1 MKKNMDK
8 NKKKNSING
17 KYKKNGKIDN
27 YDDVITTCCL
37 CIQTKKSKKKS
48 LIAGCITNFGI
59 LAILLVY
66 TLLGAFIFLAIE
78 GGAAKVHQKTLATT
92 SYQANENR
100 NTIPL
105 PKVNSSIAQVS
116 AELRTQ
122 TVESIWEITVSL
134 NILYKENWTRLAAQE
149 IARFQ
154 EKLVARVAADV
165 SEQYGDARALESAPA
180 LVTDD
185 YEWNFAKAFL
195 YSLTILT
202 TIGYGSVAPKTAL
215 GKAVTIGYAV
225 IGIPL
230 TLLYLS
236 VVGALLSRLARSIF
250 SRALCCCLCS
260 KCGYCCLDERTMTTK
275 ERKEKLRRQDDFR
288 SQTLHLQEPYYVRSP
303 SGTIISASQ
312 ANSLSTNS
320 IKDKAQGLHFLRDCD
335 SMSCDT
341 DSKISLRGFSILA
354 PISLCLAAIFTY
366 IFFGALILY
375 QLEGWSVIDGVYF
388 CFMSLSTIGFGHL
401 APGLTQKNGASSGTI
416 WFCSIYIMTG
426 LALTAM
432 CFNVLHD
439 EIVHRLRHHERFL
452 KANNNPKTST
462 PEFLQRS

>member
-1 MKKNMDK
+1 MDK
-8 NKKKNSING
+8 NKKKNSLNG
-17 KYKKNGKIDN
+17 KYKKNGKVDN
-27 YDDVITTCCL
+27 YDDVNTTCCF
-37 CIQTKKSKKKS
+37 CIKTKKSKKKS
-48 LIAGCITNFGI
+48 LIAGCVTNLGI
-59 LAILLVY
+59 FVILLIY
-66 TLLGAFIFLAIE
+66 TLVGAFIFLAIE
-78 GGAAKVHQKTLATT
+78 GSAAKVHQKTLATT
-92 SYQANENR
+92 SYHVNENR
-100 NTIPL
+100 KSTL
-105 PKVNSSIAQVS
+105 PKVNGTITQVS
-116 AELRTQ
+116 AELRSQ

-165 SEQYGDARALESAPA
+165 SEQYGVRALESAPA
-180 LVTDD
+180 YISDD

-195 YSLTILT
+195 YSLTVLT

-236 VVGALLSRLARSIF
+236 VVGALLSRLARSVF
-250 SRALCCCLCS
+250 SRALCCCCL
-260 KCGYCCLDERTMTTK
+260 KCGYCCLDEQTMAVK
-275 ERKEKLRRQDDFR
+275 ERKEKVRRQDDYR
-288 SQTLHLQEPYYVRSP
+288 AQTLHLQEPYYVRSP

-320 IKDKAQGLHFLRDCD
+320 IKDKPNLNFLRDCD
-335 SMSCDT
+335 SMSCADT
-341 DSKISLRGFSILA
+341 DSKVSIRGLSILA

-375 QLEGWSVIDGVYF
+375 QMEGWSPIDGIYF

-401 APGLTQKNGASSGTI
+401 APGLTQKNAASTGTV
-416 WFCSIYIMTG
+416 WFCSLYIITG

-439 EIVHRLRHHERFL
+439 EIVHRLRHHDKIL
-452 KANNNPKTST
+452 KGNAQKILT

>member
-1 MKKNMDK
+1 MDK
-8 NKKKNSING
+8 NKKKNHSNG
-17 KYKKNGKIDN
+17 KYKKNGKADS
-27 YDDVITTCCL
+27 YKSEDDVVTTCCV
-37 CIQTKKSKKKS
+37 CVKTKKSKKKT
-48 LIAGCITNFGI
+48 LVAGCITNLGI
-59 LAILLVY
+59 FVLLLAY

-78 GGAAKVHQKTLATT
+78 GSAAKIHQKTLATT
-92 SYQANENR
+92 SYQAQDSPKHISPKLNG
-100 NTIPL
+100 TI
-105 PKVNSSIAQVS
+105 SQAS
-116 AELRTQ
+116 AELRSQ

-165 SEQYGDARALESAPA
+165 SAQYGGARALESAPA
-180 LVTDD
+180 LVVDD

-195 YSLTILT
+195 YSLTVLT

-236 VVGALLSRLARSIF
+236 VVGALLSRLARSVF
-250 SRALCCCLCS
+250 SRALCCCLCT
-260 KCGYCCLDERTMTTK
+260 KCGYCCLDERTMASK
-275 ERKEKLRRQDDFR
+275 ERKEKVRRQDDYR

-312 ANSLSTNS
+312 AHSVSTNS
-320 IKDKAQGLHFLRDCD
+320 IKDKTAGLSFLRDCD
-335 SMSCDT
+335 SMSCTDT
-341 DSKISLRGFSILA
+341 DSKVSLRGFSILA
-354 PISLCLAAIFTY
+354 PVSLCLAAIFTY

-375 QLEGWSVIDGVYF
+375 QLEGWSPIDGVYF

-401 APGLTQKNGASSGTI
+401 APGATQKNGASTGTV

-439 EIVHRLRHHERFL
+439 EIVHRLRHHEKVL
-452 KANNNPKTST
+452 KANNPQKILTS
-462 PEFLQRS
+462 EFLHRS

>member
-1 MKKNMDK
+1 MDK
-8 NKKKNSING
+8 TKKKNHVNG
-17 KYKKNGKIDN
+17 KYKKNGKTD
-27 YDDVITTCCL
+27 YRVDDDIVTCCL
-37 CIQTKKSKKKS
+37 CVKTRKSKKKS
-48 LIAGCITNFGI
+48 LVAGCITNLGI
-59 LAILLVY
+59 FVLLLAY
-66 TLLGAFIFLAIE
+66 TLLGAFVFLAIE
-78 GGAAKVHQKTLATT
+78 GTAAKVHQKTLATT
-92 SYQANENR
+92 VYQAE
-100 NTIPL
+100 T
-105 PKVNSSIAQVS
+105 PKSVPANKLNSSIAQAS
-116 AELRTQ
+116 AELRSQ

-165 SEQYGDARALESAPA
+165 SAQYGGARALESAPA
-180 LVTDD
+180 VVIED

-195 YSLTILT
+195 YSLTVLT

-236 VVGALLSRLARSIF
+236 VVGALLSRLARSVF
-250 SRALCCCLCS
+250 SRALCCCLCT
-260 KCGYCCLDERTMTTK
+260 KCGYCCLDERTMTSK
-275 ERKEKLRRQDDFR
+275 ERKEKVRRQDEYR

-312 ANSLSTNS
+312 AHSVSTTS
-320 IKDKAQGLHFLRDCD
+320 IKDKTQGLGFLRDCD
-335 SMSCDT
+335 SMSCTDT
-341 DSKISLRGFSILA
+341 DSKVSLRGFSILA
-354 PISLCLAAIFTY
+354 PVSLCLAAIFTY
-366 IFFGALILY
+366 IFFGALVLY
-375 QLEGWSVIDGVYF
+375 QLEGWSPIDGVYF

-401 APGLTQKNGASSGTI
+401 APGATQKNGASTGTV

-439 EIVHRLRHHERFL
+439 EIVHRLRHHEKVL
-452 KANNNPKTST
+452 KAQTQKVMT
-462 PEFLQRS
+462 PEFLRRS

>member
-1 MKKNMDK
+1 M
-8 NKKKNSING
+8 
-17 KYKKNGKIDN
+17 
-27 YDDVITTCCL
+27 V
-37 CIQTKKSKKKS
+37 
-48 LIAGCITNFGI
+48 
-59 LAILLVY
+59 
-66 TLLGAFIFLAIE
+66 
-78 GGAAKVHQKTLATT
+78 
-92 SYQANENR
+92 
-100 NTIPL
+100 
-105 PKVNSSIAQVS
+105 
-116 AELRTQ
+116 
-122 TVESIWEITVSL
+122 
-134 NILYKENWTRLAAQE
+134 
-149 IARFQ
+149 
-154 EKLVARVAADV
+154 
-165 SEQYGDARALESAPA
+165 
-180 LVTDD
+180 
-185 YEWNFAKAFL
+185 
-195 YSLTILT
+195 
-202 TIGYGSVAPKTAL
+202 
-215 GKAVTIGYAV
+215 
-225 IGIPL
+225 
-230 TLLYLS
+230 
-236 VVGALLSRLARSIF
+236 
-250 SRALCCCLCS
+250 
-260 KCGYCCLDERTMTTK
+260 TK

-341 DSKISLRGFSILA
+341 DSKISLHGFSILA

-366 IFFGALILY
+366 IFFGALVLY

-452 KANNNPKTST
+452 KANNPKTST

>member
-1 MKKNMDK
+1 MDK
-8 NKKKNSING
+8 NKKKNHVNG
-17 KYKKNGKIDN
+17 KYKKNGKSDN
-27 YDDVITTCCL
+27 YRVDDDVLTTCCL
-37 CIQTKKSKKKS
+37 CVKTKKTKKNN
-48 LIAGCITNFGI
+48 LVAGCITNLGI
-59 LAILLVY
+59 FVLLLAY

-78 GGAAKVHQKTLATT
+78 GTAAKVHQKTLATT
-92 SYQANENR
+92 SYQAENQK
-100 NTIPL
+100 TVQT
-105 PKVNSSIAQVS
+105 PKLNGSIAQAS
-116 AELRTQ
+116 AELRSQ

-165 SEQYGDARALESAPA
+165 SAQYGGARALESAPA
-180 LVTDD
+180 LVIDD

-195 YSLTILT
+195 YSLTVLT

-236 VVGALLSRLARSIF
+236 VVGALLSRLARSVF
-250 SRALCCCLCS
+250 SRALCCCLCT
-260 KCGYCCLDERTMTTK
+260 KCGFCCLDERTLASK
-275 ERKEKLRRQDDFR
+275 ERKEKVRRQEEYTR

-312 ANSLSTNS
+312 AHSVSSNS
-320 IKDKAQGLHFLRDCD
+320 IKEKPQGLGFLRDCD
-335 SMSCDT
+335 STSCTDT
-341 DSKISLRGFSILA
+341 DSKVSLRGFSILA
-354 PISLCLAAIFTY
+354 PVSLCLVAIFSY

-375 QLEGWSVIDGVYF
+375 QLEGWSPIDGVYF

-401 APGLTQKNGASSGTI
+401 APGATQKNGASTGTV

-439 EIVHRLRHHERFL
+439 EIVHRLRHHEKVL
-452 KANNNPKTST
+452 KANQKVLT
-462 PEFLQRS
+462 PEFLRRS

>member
-1 MKKNMDK
+1 MDK
-8 NKKKNSING
+8 SVKKKNNANG
-17 KYKKNGKIDN
+17 KYKKNCKAEN
-27 YDDVITTCCL
+27 YDELVTCCFCL
-37 CIQTKKSKKKS
+37 KTKKSKKKS
-48 LIAGCITNFGI
+48 LITGCLTNLGI
-59 LAILLVY
+59 FALLLIY

-78 GGAAKVHQKTLATT
+78 GSAAKVHQKTLAAT
-92 SYQANENR
+92 SYHGNENQK
-100 NTIPL
+100 TIPL
-105 PKVNSSIAQVS
+105 SKVNSSIAQAS
-116 AELRTQ
+116 AELRSQ

-165 SEQYGDARALESAPA
+165 TEQYGGVRALESAPA
-180 LVTDD
+180 LITDD

-195 YSLTILT
+195 YSLTVLT
-202 TIGYGSVAPKTAL
+202 TIGYGSVAPRTAL

-236 VVGALLSRLARSIF
+236 VVGALLSRLARSVF
-250 SRALCCCLCS
+250 SRALCCCLCT
-260 KCGYCCLDERTMTTK
+260 KCGYCCLDEHTMATK
-275 ERKEKLRRQDDFR
+275 EQKGKVRRQEDYR
-288 SQTLHLQEPYYVRSP
+288 TQTLHLQEPYYVRSP

-320 IKDKAQGLHFLRDCD
+320 VKDKTQGLSFLRDCD
-335 SMSCDT
+335 SMSCTDT
-341 DSKISLRGFSILA
+341 DSRVSLRGLSILA

-366 IFFGALILY
+366 IFFGALVLY
-375 QLEGWSVIDGVYF
+375 QLEGWSPIDGVYF

-401 APGLTQKNGASSGTI
+401 APGVTQKNGASSGTV

-439 EIVHRLRHHERFL
+439 EIVHRLRHHEKML
-452 KANNNPKTST
+452 KVTSQKILA

>member
-1 MKKNMDK
+1 MDK
-8 NKKKNSING
+8 NKKKISLNG
-17 KYKKNGKIDN
+17 KYKKNGKADN
-27 YDDVITTCCL
+27 YDDVNTTCCF
-37 CIQTKKSKKKS
+37 CIKTKKSKKKS
-48 LIAGCITNFGI
+48 LIAGCITNLGI
-59 LAILLVY
+59 FVILLIY
-66 TLLGAFIFLAIE
+66 TLVGAFIFLAIE
-78 GGAAKVHQKTLATT
+78 GSAAKVHQKTLATT
-92 SYQANENR
+92 SYHVNENR
-100 NTIPL
+100 KSTL
-105 PKVNSSIAQVS
+105 PKVNGTITQVS
-116 AELRTQ
+116 AELRSQ

-165 SEQYGDARALESAPA
+165 SEQYGVRALESAPA
-180 LVTDD
+180 YISDD

-195 YSLTILT
+195 YSLTVLT

-236 VVGALLSRLARSIF
+236 VVGALLSRLARSVF
-250 SRALCCCLCS
+250 SRALCCCCL
-260 KCGYCCLDERTMTTK
+260 KCGYCCLDEQTMAVK
-275 ERKEKLRRQDDFR
+275 ERKEKVRRQDDYR
-288 SQTLHLQEPYYVRSP
+288 AQTLHLQEPYYVRSP

-320 IKDKAQGLHFLRDCD
+320 IKDKPNLNFLRDCD
-335 SMSCDT
+335 SMSCADT
-341 DSKISLRGFSILA
+341 DSKVSIRGLSIFA

-375 QLEGWSVIDGVYF
+375 QIEGWSPIDGIYF

-401 APGLTQKNGASSGTI
+401 APGLTQKNAASTGTV
-416 WFCSIYIMTG
+416 WFCSLYIITG

-439 EIVHRLRHHERFL
+439 EIVHRLRHHDKIL
-452 KANNNPKTST
+452 KGNAQKILT

>member
-1 MKKNMDK
+1 MSSYCFMKKNMDK

-185 YEWNFAKAFL
+185 YEWSFAKAFL

-202 TIGYGSVAPKTAL
+202 TIGK
-215 GKAVTIGYAV
+215 
-225 IGIPL
+225 
-230 TLLYLS
+230 
-236 VVGALLSRLARSIF
+236 
-250 SRALCCCLCS
+250 
-260 KCGYCCLDERTMTTK
+260 
-275 ERKEKLRRQDDFR
+275 
-288 SQTLHLQEPYYVRSP
+288 
-303 SGTIISASQ
+303 
-312 ANSLSTNS
+312 N
-320 IKDKAQGLHFLRDCD
+320 IKR
-335 SMSCDT
+335 
-341 DSKISLRGFSILA
+341 
-354 PISLCLAAIFTY
+354 
-366 IFFGALILY
+366 
-375 QLEGWSVIDGVYF
+375 E
-388 CFMSLSTIGFGHL
+388 
-401 APGLTQKNGASSGTI
+401 
-416 WFCSIYIMTG
+416 
-426 LALTAM
+426 
-432 CFNVLHD
+432 
-439 EIVHRLRHHERFL
+439 
-452 KANNNPKTST
+452 
-462 PEFLQRS
+462 

>member
-1 MKKNMDK
+1 MDK
-8 NKKKNSING
+8 TVKKKNNING
-17 KYKKNGKIDN
+17 KYKKNCKTEN
-27 YDDVITTCCL
+27 YDEVVSCCFCL
-37 CIQTKKSKKKS
+37 KTKKSKKKS
-48 LIAGCITNFGI
+48 LITGCITNLGI
-59 LAILLVY
+59 FALLLIY

-78 GGAAKVHQKTLATT
+78 GSAARVHQKTLAAT
-92 SYQANENR
+92 SYQSNENQK
-100 NTIPL
+100 TIPL
-105 PKVNSSIAQVS
+105 AKVNNSIAQAS
-116 AELRTQ
+116 AELRSQ

-165 SEQYGDARALESAPA
+165 TDQYGGVRALESAPA
-180 LVTDD
+180 LITDD

-195 YSLTILT
+195 YSLTVLT

-236 VVGALLSRLARSIF
+236 VVGALLSRLARSVF
-250 SRALCCCLCS
+250 SKALCCCLCT
-260 KCGYCCLDERTMTTK
+260 KCGYCCLDEHTMANK
-275 ERKEKLRRQDDFR
+275 EQKEKVRRQDDFR
-288 SQTLHLQEPYYVRSP
+288 THTLHLQEPYYVRSP

-320 IKDKAQGLHFLRDCD
+320 IKDKTQGLSFLRDCD
-335 SMSCDT
+335 SLSCTDT
-341 DSKISLRGFSILA
+341 DSKVSLRGLSILA

-366 IFFGALILY
+366 IFFGALVLY
-375 QLEGWSVIDGVYF
+375 QLEGWSPIDGVYF

-401 APGLTQKNGASSGTI
+401 APGVTQKNGASTGTV

-439 EIVHRLRHHERFL
+439 EIVHRLRHHEKML
-452 KANNNPKTST
+452 KAASQKMLT

>member
-1 MKKNMDK
+1 MDK
-8 NKKKNSING
+8 TTKKKNNTNG
-17 KYKKNGKIDN
+17 KYKKHCKTEA
-27 YDDVITTCCL
+27 YDEVVSCCF
-37 CIQTKKSKKKS
+37 CFKTKKSEKKS
-48 LIAGCITNFGI
+48 LITGCITNLGI
-59 LAILLVY
+59 FAILLIY

-78 GGAAKVHQKTLATT
+78 GTAAKVHQKTLAAT
-92 SYQANENR
+92 SYQGNENQKS
-100 NTIPL
+100 IPL
-105 PKVNSSIAQVS
+105 SKVNKSISQAS
-116 AELRTQ
+116 EELRSQ

-165 SEQYGDARALESAPA
+165 TEQYGGARTLESAPA
-180 LVTDD
+180 LITDD

-195 YSLTILT
+195 YSLTVLT
-202 TIGYGSVAPKTAL
+202 TIGYGSVAPKTSI

-236 VVGALLSRLARSIF
+236 VVGALLSRLARSVF
-250 SRALCCCLCS
+250 TKALCCCLCT
-260 KCGYCCLDERTMTTK
+260 KCGYCCLDEETMANK
-275 ERKEKLRRQDDFR
+275 ERKEKVRRQDDYR
-288 SQTLHLQEPYYVRSP
+288 TQTLHLQEPYYVRSP

-320 IKDKAQGLHFLRDCD
+320 VKDKTQGLSFLRDCD
-335 SMSCDT
+335 SMSCTDT
-341 DSKISLRGFSILA
+341 DSKVSLRGISILA

-366 IFFGALILY
+366 IFFGALVLY
-375 QLEGWSVIDGVYF
+375 QMEGWSLIDGVYF

-401 APGLTQKNGASSGTI
+401 APGVTQKNGASSSTV

-439 EIVHRLRHHERFL
+439 EIVHRLRHHDKIL
-452 KANNNPKTST
+452 KVNGHKILT

>member
-1 MKKNMDK
+1 MKSNMDK
-8 NKKKNSING
+8 NNKKKNHTNG
-17 KYKKNGKIDN
+17 KYKKNSKES
-27 YDDVITTCCL
+27 YDEVVTTCCF
-37 CIQTKKSKKKS
+37 CIKTKKSKKKS
-48 LIAGCITNFGI
+48 LIGGCITNLGI
-59 LAILLVY
+59 FVILLIY

-78 GGAAKVHQKTLATT
+78 GSAAKVHQKTLATT
-92 SYQANENR
+92 SYQANENQKS
-100 NTIPL
+100 IPL
-105 PKVNSSIAQVS
+105 SKVNSSIAQAS
-116 AELRTQ
+116 AELRSQ

-165 SEQYGDARALESAPA
+165 TEQYNGARVLESAPA

-195 YSLTILT
+195 YSLTVLT

-236 VVGALLSRLARSIF
+236 VVGALLSRLARSVF
-250 SRALCCCLCS
+250 SRALCCCLCT
-260 KCGYCCLDERTMTTK
+260 KCGYCCIDETAILK
-275 ERKEKLRRQDDFR
+275 KDRKEKVRRPDDYR
-288 SQTLHLQEPYYVRSP
+288 GQTLHLQEPYYVRSP

-320 IKDKAQGLHFLRDCD
+320 IKDKPPGLNFLRDCD
-335 SMSCDT
+335 SLSCTDT
-341 DSKISLRGFSILA
+341 DSKVSLRGFSILA

-366 IFFGALILY
+366 IFFGALVLY
-375 QLEGWSVIDGVYF
+375 QLEGWSPIDGVYF

-401 APGLTQKNGASSGTI
+401 APGVTQKNGASSGTV

-439 EIVHRLRHHERFL
+439 EIVHRLRHQE
-452 KANNNPKTST
+452 KMMKTTQKILT

>member
-1 MKKNMDK
+1 MDK
-8 NKKKNSING
+8 NKKKNHVNG
-17 KYKKNGKIDN
+17 KYKKNGKTD
-27 YDDVITTCCL
+27 YRVDDDIVTCCL
-37 CIQTKKSKKKS
+37 CVKTRKSKKKS
-48 LIAGCITNFGI
+48 LVAGCITNLGI
-59 LAILLVY
+59 FVLLLAY
-66 TLLGAFIFLAIE
+66 TLLGAFVFLAIE
-78 GGAAKVHQKTLATT
+78 GTAAKVHQKTLATT
-92 SYQANENR
+92 IYQAEA
-100 NTIPL
+100 
-105 PKVNSSIAQVS
+105 PKSVPANKLNSSIAQAS
-116 AELRTQ
+116 AELRSQ

-165 SEQYGDARALESAPA
+165 SAQYGGARALESAPA
-180 LVTDD
+180 VVIED

-195 YSLTILT
+195 YSLTVLT

-236 VVGALLSRLARSIF
+236 VVGALLSRLARSVF
-250 SRALCCCLCS
+250 SRALCCCLCT
-260 KCGYCCLDERTMTTK
+260 KCGYCCLDERTMTSK
-275 ERKEKLRRQDDFR
+275 ERKEKVRRQDEYR

-312 ANSLSTNS
+312 AHSVSTTS
-320 IKDKAQGLHFLRDCD
+320 IKDKTQGLGFLRDCD
-335 SMSCDT
+335 SMSCTDT
-341 DSKISLRGFSILA
+341 DSKVSLRGFSILA
-354 PISLCLAAIFTY
+354 PVSLCLAAIFTY
-366 IFFGALILY
+366 IFLGALVLY
-375 QLEGWSVIDGVYF
+375 QLEGWSPIDGVYF

-401 APGLTQKNGASSGTI
+401 APGATQKNGASTGTV

-439 EIVHRLRHHERFL
+439 EIVHRLRHHEKVL
-452 KANNNPKTST
+452 KAQTQKVMT
-462 PEFLQRS
+462 PEFLRRS

>member
-1 MKKNMDK
+1 MDK
-8 NKKKNSING
+8 NKKKNSLNG
-17 KYKKNGKIDN
+17 KYKKNGKVDN
-27 YDDVITTCCL
+27 YDDVNTTCCF
-37 CIQTKKSKKKS
+37 CIKTKKSKKKS
-48 LIAGCITNFGI
+48 LIAGCVTNLGI
-59 LAILLVY
+59 FVILLIY
-66 TLLGAFIFLAIE
+66 TLVGAFIFLAIE
-78 GGAAKVHQKTLATT
+78 GSAAKVHQKTLATT
-92 SYQANENR
+92 SYHVNENR
-100 NTIPL
+100 KSTL
-105 PKVNSSIAQVS
+105 PKVNGTITQVS
-116 AELRTQ
+116 AELRSQ

-165 SEQYGDARALESAPA
+165 SEQYGVRALESAPA
-180 LVTDD
+180 YISDD

-195 YSLTILT
+195 YSLTVLT

-236 VVGALLSRLARSIF
+236 VVGALLSRLARSVF
-250 SRALCCCLCS
+250 SRALCCCCL
-260 KCGYCCLDERTMTTK
+260 KCGYCCLDEQTMAVK
-275 ERKEKLRRQDDFR
+275 ERKEKVRRQDDYR
-288 SQTLHLQEPYYVRSP
+288 AQTLHLQEPYYVRSP

-320 IKDKAQGLHFLRDCD
+320 IKDKPNLNFLRDCD
-335 SMSCDT
+335 SMSCADT
-341 DSKISLRGFSILA
+341 DSKVSIRGLSILA

-375 QLEGWSVIDGVYF
+375 QMEGWSPIDGIYF

-401 APGLTQKNGASSGTI
+401 APGLTQKNAASTEETVVNSEE
-416 WFCSIYIMTG
+416 
-426 LALTAM
+426 LLPE
-432 CFNVLHD
+432 VLHHTPGTRY
-439 EIVHRLRHHERFL
+439 EGGAIRRSVYTVKEEKEPERV
-452 KANNNPKTST
+452 T
-462 PEFLQRS
+462 PM

>member
-37 CIQTKKSKKKS
+37 CIQTKKSNKKS

-185 YEWNFAKAFL
+185 YEWSFAKAFL

-202 TIGYGSVAPKTAL
+202 TIGKNI
-215 GKAVTIGYAV
+215 K
-225 IGIPL
+225 
-230 TLLYLS
+230 
-236 VVGALLSRLARSIF
+236 R
-250 SRALCCCLCS
+250 
-260 KCGYCCLDERTMTTK
+260 E
-275 ERKEKLRRQDDFR
+275 
-288 SQTLHLQEPYYVRSP
+288 QE
-303 SGTIISASQ
+303 
-312 ANSLSTNS
+312 
-320 IKDKAQGLHFLRDCD
+320 
-335 SMSCDT
+335 
-341 DSKISLRGFSILA
+341 
-354 PISLCLAAIFTY
+354 
-366 IFFGALILY
+366 
-375 QLEGWSVIDGVYF
+375 
-388 CFMSLSTIGFGHL
+388 
-401 APGLTQKNGASSGTI
+401 
-416 WFCSIYIMTG
+416 
-426 LALTAM
+426 
-432 CFNVLHD
+432 
-439 EIVHRLRHHERFL
+439 
-452 KANNNPKTST
+452 
-462 PEFLQRS
+462 